1 MNKELATAPSGQFSL
16 QRLISQEWR
25 LCLTI
30 ALFIASFGALVFIH
44 PRGLSIV
51 TITPWANQVVP
62 LALAAV
68 AQFFAVVTGG
78 LDLSVGAVI
87 TLSNAAGSFL
97 LDGTP
102 VQIALGAAA
111 ILAMGTFCGIV
122 NGVIVTAGRV
132 EPIVATLAT
141 GAIYS
146 GIALYL
152 RPSPGGVVNEALGD
166 LFTYQSFGT
175 VPTSLLFLAV
185 VVGVIWFPLNRSLL
199 GKSLYAVGSNING
212 AYMSGL
218 NPAKSKICAYA
229 FAGFFAS
236 CAGLFLSF
244 QTLSGDASI
253 GIPYTLN
260 SIAAV
265 VLGGASLAGGI
276 GTIWGVIL
284 GSAILRTVGAIVIFT
299 SLPTLAQPLLEG
311 IVLLLAVAIGAIEF
325 LKSPRKMEGMR

>member
-1 MNKELATAPSGQFSL
+1 MSIDATTAPTLPSNL
-16 QRLISQEWR
+16 RKLVMQEWR

-30 ALFIASFGALVFIH
+30 GLFVVSFVAFVLIH
-44 PRGLSIV
+44 PRGLSV
-51 TITPWANQVVP
+51 VSITPWASQVVP

-97 LDGTP
+97 LEGTP
-102 VQIALGAAA
+102 IQIAFGAAA

-122 NGVIVTAGRV
+122 NGVIITAGRV

-146 GIALYL
+146 GIALCL

-166 LFTYQSFGT
+166 LFTYQSFGII
-175 VPTSLLFLAV
+175 PTSLLFLAV
-185 VVGVIWFPLNRSLL
+185 LVGIIWLPLNRSLL
-199 GKSLYAVGSNING
+199 GKSLFAVGSNING

-218 NPAKSKICAYA
+218 NPGKSKIYAYA

-284 GSAILRTVGAIVIFT
+284 GSAILRTVGALVIFT
-299 SLPTLAQPLLEG
+299 SLPTLAQPLFEG
-311 IVLLLAVAIGAIEF
+311 VVLLLAVAVGAIEF

>member
-1 MNKELATAPSGQFSL
+1 MSIYTDSRPDERSDLSRFLK
-16 QRLISQEWR
+16 QEWR

-30 ALFIASFGALVFIH
+30 ALFVASFSSFVAIH
-44 PRGLSIV
+44 PRGLSVIA
-51 TITPWANQVVP
+51 ITPWANQVVP

-78 LDLSVGAVI
+78 LDLSVGAII
-87 TLSNAAGSFL
+87 TLSNAAGSYL
-97 LDGTP
+97 LDGSP
-102 VQIALGAAA
+102 MQIAAGAAL
-111 ILAMGTFCGIV
+111 ILGIGTFCGFV
-122 NGVIVTAGRV
+122 NGVVITAGRV

-141 GAIYS
+141 GAIY
-146 GIALYL
+146 GGVALYL
-152 RPSPGGVVNEALGD
+152 RPSPGGTVNEALGD
-166 LFTYQSFGT
+166 LFTYQTFE
-175 VPTSLLFLAV
+175 VIPTSLLLLAI
-185 VVGVIWFPLNRSLL
+185 VVGVIWMPLSRSLL
-199 GKSLYAVGSNING
+199 GRSFYAIGSNLNG

-218 NPAKSKICAYA
+218 KPARSKIFAYS

-299 SLPTLAQPLLEG
+299 NLPTLAQPLFEG
-311 IVLLLAVAIGAIEF
+311 VVLLLAVAVGAIEF
-325 LKSPRKMEGMR
+325 LKSPSKMEGMR

>member
-1 MNKELATAPSGQFSL
+1 MNIKLTKTTNGQSNL
-16 QRLISQEWR
+16 LRLISQEWR

-30 ALFIASFGALVFIH
+30 ALFIASFVAFVLIH
-44 PRGLSIV
+44 PRGLSV
-51 TITPWANQVVP
+51 VSITPWANQVVP

-87 TLSNAAGSFL
+87 TLSNTVGSFL

-102 VQIALGAAA
+102 AQIATGAAV
-111 ILAMGTFCGIV
+111 ILAMGALCGIV
-122 NGVIVTAGRV
+122 NGVIVTVGRV
-132 EPIVATLAT
+132 EPIVATLST
-141 GAIYS
+141 GAVYS

-152 RPSPGGVVNEALGD
+152 RPSPGGAVNEALGD
-166 LFTYQSFGT
+166 LFTYQSFGI
-175 VPTSLLFLAV
+175 VPTSLLVLFV
-185 VVGVIWFPLNRSLL
+185 VAGIIWLPLNRSLL
-199 GKSLYAVGSNING
+199 GKSLYAVGSNIQG

-218 NPAKSKICAYA
+218 NPPKSKIYAYA
-229 FAGFFAS
+229 FSGLSAS

-284 GSAILRTVGAIVIFT
+284 GAAILRTVGAIVIFT
-299 SLPTLAQPLLEG
+299 NLPTLAQPLLEG
-311 IVLLLAVAIGAIEF
+311 FVLLLAVAIGAIEF